1 MNQVRK
7 WNIVGRRVIKTG
19 IAVFL
24 TVLVCEF
31 FNIPTIFA
39 VITAIVTIEPTATD
53 SIKKGLIR
61 FPASTIGSAYA
72 MTFTFSLGH
81 QALSYAL
88 AAMFTIVTCQKL
100 KLHAGTLV
108 ATLTAVAMI
117 PITADHYFTAF
128 LIRLATTS
136 TGIIVSTLVNFFI
149 LPPHYLQTISGCT
162 EELFVKT
169 ANIMEEWLNALIE
182 GKVITKETTYNLSNL
197 NLSLHKA
204 VQFVQYE
211 QKDWKYHRHTKKEMR
226 SFLAMQK
233 QLHILQQI
241 IYHIDN
247 LARAPIETWDWSQNK
262 KEILQRTVHSIISIL
277 RNNCNEIDE
286 EHFKLIDEL
295 DKKFWDYKNDLGHCK
310 PNQYHHH
317 FSSES
322 IILFELLSIHD
333 MLEELKQISEKY
345 ESENQLNC
353 SAHLNMED

>member
-7 WNIVGRRVIKTG
+7 WNIVGGRVIKTG

-31 FNIPTIFA
+31 FHIPTIFA
-39 VITAIVTIEPTATD
+39 VITAIVTIEPTTTD

-72 MTFTFSLGH
+72 MTFTFFLGH
-81 QALSYAL
+81 QAISYAL

-100 KLHAGTLV
+100 RLHAGTLV

-149 LPPHYLQTISGCT
+149 LPPHYTKTISGCT
-162 EELFVKT
+162 EELFAKT
-169 ANIMEEWLNALIE
+169 ANIMEEWLTALAD
-182 GKVITKETTYNLSNL
+182 GKDITKETTHSLSKL
-197 NLSLHKA
+197 TLLLHKA

-226 SFLAMQK
+226 SFLVVQK
-233 QLHILQQI
+233 QLHIFQQI

-247 LARAPIETWDWSQNK
+247 LARASIETCAWSQNE
-262 KEILQRTVHSIISIL
+262 KEVLQRAIHSIIATL
-277 RNNCNEIDE
+277 RNRCNEIDE
-286 EHFKLIDEL
+286 EHFTLIDEL
-295 DKKFWDYKNDLGHCK
+295 DKQFWNYKNDLGDCK
-310 PNQYHHH
+310 PNHYHHH

-322 IILFELLSIHD
+322 IILFEVLSIHD
-333 MLEELKQISEKY
+333 ML
-345 ESENQLNC
+345 
-353 SAHLNMED
+353 

>member
-1 MNQVRK
+1 MHQVKK
-7 WNIVGRRVIKTG
+7 WDLIGGRVIKTG

-24 TVLVCEF
+24 TVLVCDF
-31 FNIPTIFA
+31 FKIPTIFA

-53 SIKKGLIR
+53 SIKKGFIR

-72 MTFTFSLGH
+72 MTFTFLFGH
-81 QALSYAL
+81 QAISYAL

-149 LPPHYLQTISGCT
+149 LPPHYTKTIVSCKN
-162 EELFVKT
+162 ELYLKT
-169 ANIMEEWLNALIE
+169 ADIMEEWLHQVMHGETI
-182 GKVITKETTYNLSNL
+182 KKETARSLSKL
-197 NLSLHKA
+197 TVLLHKA

-226 SFLAMQK
+226 RFLSIQK
-233 QLHILQQI
+233 QLHVLQQV
-241 IYHIDN
+241 IYHLEN
-247 LARAPIETWDWSQNK
+247 LTRIHPEKCRWSI
-262 KEILQRTVHSIISIL
+262 KEQELLRKTIISMISIF
-277 RNNCNEIDE
+277 RNNCSKIGYQ
-286 EHFKLIDEL
+286 HYRLVDEL
-295 DKKFWDYKNDLGHCK
+295 DQQFWNHKSDLTEHK
-310 PNQYHHH
+310 PHDYHHH

-322 IILFELLSIHD
+322 IILFEVLSIHD
-333 MLEELKQISEKY
+333 MLEELERVCEKY
-345 ESENQLNC
+345 EDKKGTL
-353 SAHLNMED
+353 M

>member
-1 MNQVRK
+1 MNQDRK
-7 WNIVGRRVIKTG
+7 WNIVGGRVIKTG

-72 MTFTFSLGH
+72 MTFTFFLGH
-81 QALSYAL
+81 QAISYAL

-100 KLHAGTLV
+100 RLHAGTLV

-149 LPPHYLQTISGCT
+149 FPPHYTKMIFGCT
-162 EELFVKT
+162 EDLFAKT
-169 ANIMEEWLNALIE
+169 ANIMEEWITALIA
-182 GKVITKETTYNLSNL
+182 GKGMKKETAQDLSKL
-197 NLSLHKA
+197 TVLLHKA
-204 VQFVQYE
+204 IQFVQYE
-211 QKDWKYHRHTKKEMR
+211 QKDWKYHQHTKKEMR
-226 SFLAMQK
+226 SFLMMQK

-247 LARAPIETWDWSQNK
+247 LARVSIETCDWSQSER
-262 KEILQRTVHSIISIL
+262 EILQRTIHSIIAIL
-277 RNNCNEIDE
+277 RNHCNEIDE
-286 EHFKLIDEL
+286 EHFKLIAEL
-295 DKKFWDYKNDLGHCK
+295 DKQFWSYKNDLKDYK
-310 PNQYHHH
+310 PNHYHHH
-317 FSSES
+317 FLSES
-322 IILFELLSIHD
+322 IILFEVLSIHD

-345 ESENQLNC
+345 ELENRFN
-353 SAHLNMED
+353 

>member
-7 WNIVGRRVIKTG
+7 WNFIGGRVIKTG

-24 TVLVCEF
+24 TVLVCDF
-31 FNIPTIFA
+31 FKIPTIFA

-72 MTFTFSLGH
+72 MTFTFLFGH

-100 KLHAGTLV
+100 KLYAGTLV

-117 PITADHYFTAF
+117 PITVNHYFAAF
-128 LIRLATTS
+128 LVRLATTS

-149 LPPHYLQTISGCT
+149 LSPHYGKTIIGCKN
-162 EELFVKT
+162 ELFLKT
-169 ANIMEEWLNALIE
+169 ANIMEEWLNQVMQGEQI
-182 GKVITKETTYNLSNL
+182 KKEIAHSISKLTLL
-197 NLSLHKA
+197 LHKA

-211 QKDWKYHRHTKKEMR
+211 QKDWKYHRHTKNEMR
-226 SFLAMQK
+226 SFLSVQK

-241 IYHIDN
+241 IYHLDN
-247 LARAPIETWDWSQNK
+247 LTHVPIVECKWSQ
-262 KEILQRTVHSIISIL
+262 KEKETLHSAIVSMISIL
-277 RNNCNEIDE
+277 RNHCSEIDYK
-286 EHFKLIDEL
+286 HYQLIDEL
-295 DKKFWDYKNDLGHCK
+295 DQQFWGHKSDLAEHK
-310 PNQYHHH
+310 PHKYHHH

-322 IILFELLSIHD
+322 IILFEVLSIHD
-333 MLEELKQISEKY
+333 MLEELERVREKY
-345 ESENQLNC
+345 EKETANIT
-353 SAHLNMED
+353 M

>member
-7 WNIVGRRVIKTG
+7 WNIIGGRVIKTG

-53 SIKKGLIR
+53 SIKKGLVR

-72 MTFTFSLGH
+72 MTFTFFLGH

-100 KLHAGTLV
+100 RLHAGTLV

-136 TGIIVSTLVNFFI
+136 TGIIVSTVVNFFI
-149 LPPHYLQTISGCT
+149 LPPHYVKTISGCT

-169 ANIMEEWLNALIE
+169 ANVMEEWLTALMD
-182 GKVITKETTYNLSNL
+182 GKVIKKETTYNLSKL
-197 NLSLHKA
+197 TVLLHKA

-226 SFLAMQK
+226 SFLLVQK
-233 QLHILQQI
+233 QLHLLQQI

-247 LARAPIETWDWSQNK
+247 LARAPIETCDWSQNE
-262 KEILQRTVHSIISIL
+262 KEILRRTIHSIISIL
-277 RNNCNEIDE
+277 RNHCEKIDE

-295 DKKFWDYKNDLGHCK
+295 DKQFWTNKNDLAHCK

-322 IILFELLSIHD
+322 IILFEILSIHD
-333 MLEELKQISEKY
+333 MLEELKQIFEKY

-353 SAHLNMED
+353 SVH

>member
-7 WNIVGRRVIKTG
+7 WNIVGGRVIKTG

-31 FNIPTIFA
+31 FHIPTIFA

-53 SIKKGLIR
+53 SIKKGLVR

-72 MTFTFSLGH
+72 MTFTFFLGH

-88 AAMFTIVTCQKL
+88 AAVFTIFTCQKL

-117 PITADHYFTAF
+117 PITANHYFTAF

-149 LPPHYLQTISGCT
+149 LPPHYSKTISGCT

-169 ANIMEEWLNALIE
+169 ANIMEEWLNTLIE
-182 GKVITKETTYNLSNL
+182 EKVVNKKTTQNLSKL
-197 NLSLHKA
+197 TLLLHKA

-211 QKDWKYHRHTKKEMR
+211 QKDWKYHRHTKQEMR
-226 SFLAMQK
+226 SFLLVQK
-233 QLHILQQI
+233 QLQLLQQI

-247 LARAPIETWDWSQNK
+247 LARVPIETCDWSQNE
-262 KEILQRTVHSIISIL
+262 KEILQRIIHSIIFIL
-277 RNNCNEIDE
+277 RNRCNKIDE

-295 DKKFWDYKNDLGHCK
+295 DKKFWNYKNDLGHCK
-310 PNQYHHH
+310 PSQYRHH

-322 IILFELLSIHD
+322 IILFEVLSIHD

-345 ESENQLNC
+345 EGENQRNC
-353 SAHLNMED
+353 SVHLNGEG

>member
-7 WNIVGRRVIKTG
+7 WNIIGGRVIKTG

-53 SIKKGLIR
+53 SIKRTDSFSSFNNWISICNDFHI
-61 FPASTIGSAYA
+61 FPRSSGAFLCVSSDVYNRY
-72 MTFTFSLGH
+72 MS
-81 QALSYAL
+81 
-88 AAMFTIVTCQKL
+88 KL

-149 LPPHYLQTISGCT
+149 LPPHYVKTISGCT

-169 ANIMEEWLNALIE
+169 AHIMEEWLNALIE
-182 GKVITKETTYNLSNL
+182 GKVITKETAHNLSKVNL
-197 NLSLHKA
+197 LLHKA

-211 QKDWKYHRHTKKEMR
+211 QKDWKYHRHTKRNEK
-226 SFLAMQK
+226 FLLVQK
-233 QLHILQQI
+233 QLHLLQQI

-247 LARAPIETWDWSQNK
+247 LARTPIETCDWSQNEK
-262 KEILQRTVHSIISIL
+262 RFYDEQFIL
-277 RNNCNEIDE
+277 
-286 EHFKLIDEL
+286 
-295 DKKFWDYKNDLGHCK
+295 
-310 PNQYHHH
+310 
-317 FSSES
+317 
-322 IILFELLSIHD
+322 
-333 MLEELKQISEKY
+333 
-345 ESENQLNC
+345 
-353 SAHLNMED
+353 

>member
-1 MNQVRK
+1 MNQVKK
-7 WNIVGRRVIKTG
+7 WNIVGGRVIKTG
-19 IAVFL
+19 IAVFF
-24 TVLVCEF
+24 TVLVCEC

-53 SIKKGLIR
+53 SIKKGLVR

-117 PITADHYFTAF
+117 PITPDHYLTAF

-136 TGIIVSTLVNFFI
+136 TGIIVSILVNFFI
-149 LPPHYLQTISGCT
+149 LPPHYVKTISGCT

-169 ANIMEEWLNALIE
+169 ANIMEEWLTALIE
-182 GKVITKETTYNLSNL
+182 GSVLNKKTTHNLSNL
-197 NLSLHKA
+197 TLLLHKA

-211 QKDWKYHRHTKKEMR
+211 QKDWKYHRHTKQEMR
-226 SFLAMQK
+226 SFLLVQK
-233 QLHILQQI
+233 QLHVLQQI

-247 LARAPIETWDWSQNK
+247 LARAPIETCHWSQNEQ
-262 KEILQRTVHSIISIL
+262 EILQRTIHSIIFIL
-277 RNNCNEIDE
+277 RNHSNEIGE
-286 EHFKLIDEL
+286 EHFKLIDQL
-295 DKKFWDYKNDLGHCK
+295 DKQFWNYKNDLGYCK
-310 PNQYHHH
+310 PSQYHHH

-322 IILFELLSIHD
+322 IILFEVLSIHD
-333 MLEELKQISEKY
+333 MLEELKQICEKY
-345 ESENQLNC
+345 EGENQFNC
-353 SAHLNMED
+353 